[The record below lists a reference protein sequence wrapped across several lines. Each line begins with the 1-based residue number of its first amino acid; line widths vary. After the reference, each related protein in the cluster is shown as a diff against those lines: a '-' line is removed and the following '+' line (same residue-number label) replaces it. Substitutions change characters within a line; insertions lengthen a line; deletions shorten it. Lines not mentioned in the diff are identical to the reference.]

1 MPTAEQ
7 IRNKTS
13 EGTARNCCLYDAY
26 GNPIKSLDGA
36 IGVQLYHNGVPYQAT
51 GGGGSVSWPLQFG
64 TPVTSHPAST
74 GVWQIYAF
82 SDGVASP
89 NNVQTIYLMAPDGG
103 DPFFVAQKTV

>member
-7 IRNKTS
+7 IRKKAN
-13 EGTARNCCLYDAY
+13 EGIGQNLCLYDAY
-26 GNPIKSLDGA
+26 GNSVLSLNGA
-36 IGVQLYHNGVPYQAT
+36 LGVQLYHNGVPYQAT
-51 GGGGSVSWPLQFG
+51 GGGGAVSWPLQFG
-64 TPVTSHPAST
+64 APVTAHPAAT
-74 GVWQIYAF
+74 GAWQLYTF